1 VFRHFA
7 GFKAGPRAPELS
19 VFVTGLVIRKMPC
32 LPANYPGEVPGTT
45 IIARRTRLPP
55 RWKRR

>member
-1 VFRHFA
+1 VNLNLS
-7 GFKAGPRAPELS
+7 GLTTYTTPRDIT
-19 VFVTGLVIRKMPC
+19 TGLVIRKMPC